1 MMTEDPS
8 PTPELKPEG
17 AGDSFV
23 PKDVLFLPA
32 EETGVAHESVKAL
45 KEETSRKPARKRK
58 PARRKAA
65 GLAPVEGGTHNP
77 REGLLN
83 VALALFAATGSDAHM
98 GRAPSRHRVCQMG
111 EAASDNQSMTT
122 QKH

>member
-58 PARRKAA
+58 TARRKAA
-65 GLAPVEGGTHNP
+65 GLASVEGGSHNP

-83 VALALFAATGSDAHM
+83 VAIELFAAHGYDAV
-98 GRAPSRHRVCQMG
+98 SRSEEHTS
-111 EAASDNQSMTT
+111 ELQSLMRISYAVLCLKKKK
-122 QKH
+122 Q